1 MHICIKNADYTK
13 KQERMKAMQLDGSK
27 TLENLKTAFAGE
39 SQARTKYTIYGEI
52 ARKEGY
58 EEIGDIFDQTAAN
71 EKAHAE
77 LWLSILSEGIPAN
90 TQKALEN
97 AAGGEH
103 YEWTDMYAQFA
114 RTAREEGFDNIAT
127 LFDMVGAI
135 ERDHEARY
143 RRFIELLSQG
153 KVFTED
159 GETVWLCRNCGHI
172 HHGKSA
178 PKICPVCKEP
188 QSYFKRSQC
197 CTDKTE

>member
-1 MHICIKNADYTK
+1 
-13 KQERMKAMQLDGSK
+13 MQLEGSK
-27 TLENLKTAFAGE
+27 TLENLKTAVSGE

-58 EEIGDIFDQTAAN
+58 EQIADIFDMTAAN

-77 LWLSILSEGIPAN
+77 LWLSIISEGIPEN

-103 YEWTDMYAQFA
+103 YEWTDMYADFA
-114 RTAREEGFDNIAT
+114 KTAREEGFNNIAT
-127 LFDMVGAI
+127 LFDMVAAI

-143 RRFIELLSQG
+143 RKFIEQLQSG

-159 GETVWLCRNCGHI
+159 GEAVWLCRNCGHI
-172 HHGKSA
+172 HHGKEA
-178 PKICPVCKEP
+178 PKICPVCKKP
-188 QSYFKRSQC
+188 QSFFERKYN
-197 CTDKTE
+197 EA

>member
-1 MHICIKNADYTK
+1 
-13 KQERMKAMQLDGSK
+13 MQLDGSK

-39 SQARTKYTIYGEI
+39 AQARTKYGAYAEI

-58 EEIGDIFDQTAAN
+58 EEIGDIFDMTAYN
-71 EKAHAE
+71 ERAHAE
-77 LWLSILSEGIPAN
+77 LWLSLISEGMPAD
-90 TQKALEN
+90 TKKALEN

-103 YEWTDMYAQFA
+103 YEWTEMYAGFA
-114 RTAREEGFDNIAT
+114 KTARDEGFQNIAA

-143 RRFIELLSQG
+143 RKFYDMLNSG

-159 GETVWLCRNCGHI
+159 GEAVWVCRNCGHI

-178 PKICPVCKEP
+178 PLVCPVCKKP
-188 QSYFKRSQC
+188 QAYFERKEKC
-197 CTDKTE
+197 C